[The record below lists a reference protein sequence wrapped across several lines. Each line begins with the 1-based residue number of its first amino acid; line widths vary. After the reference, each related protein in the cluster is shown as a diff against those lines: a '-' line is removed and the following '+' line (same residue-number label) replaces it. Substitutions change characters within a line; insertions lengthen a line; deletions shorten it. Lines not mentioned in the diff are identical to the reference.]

1 MKAWMAPI
9 AMSKSF
15 HMMAKTTDRT
25 PPTGMSADVQAVS
38 EPIRASRMPPAKML
52 PKSRRASEIGLVISS
67 MMLSGSR
74 NV

>member
-1 MKAWMAPI
+1 M

-15 HMMAKTTDRT
+15 HMIPNRTERT
-25 PPTGMSADVQAVS
+25 PPTGMTPTVQAVS
-38 EPIRASRMPPAKML
+38 EAIRASRMPPAKML

-74 NV
+74 NL